1 MRSHYYDAET
11 QQFISRDPTT
21 AANAYQHPY
30 VYAGGNPVNFSDV
43 TGAFPWPSSLF
54 QTQEGEDE
62 AAGGVG
68 RATGGEGGAGPRS
81 NPGGAQIPLGFNS
94 PDEFAQFGR
103 VLYSG
108 FAEAGYDDV
117 EAIFQGSS
125 VTGVSFETQEAFD
138 LGRLSDYDVAIASP
152 SLFERA
158 KELGAQLRSR
168 GTRTGP
174 INKTRMLSNLGILG
188 LSIDLSDLAG
198 RPVKFMLFANVEAAL
213 QRGPSIR
220 IPR

>member
-1 MRSHYYDAET
+1 VLDYYDAVT
-11 QQFISRDPTT
+11 QQFISRDPAT
-21 AANAYQHPY
+21 AANAYMHPY

-62 AAGGVG
+62 AAGGVD

-108 FAEAGYDDV
+108 FTEAGYDDV

-125 VTGVSFETQEAFD
+125 VTGVSFRTQEAFD

-152 SLFERA
+152 TLFEQA
-158 KELGAQLRSR
+158 KELGVPLRGR
-168 GTRTGP
+168 TRTGP
-174 INKTRMLSNLGILG
+174 INNTATLDRLG
-188 LSIDLSDLAG
+188 LLDLSMGLSRLAG
-198 RPVKFMLFANVEAAL
+198 RPVKFMFFANADVAL

-220 IPR
+220 VPR